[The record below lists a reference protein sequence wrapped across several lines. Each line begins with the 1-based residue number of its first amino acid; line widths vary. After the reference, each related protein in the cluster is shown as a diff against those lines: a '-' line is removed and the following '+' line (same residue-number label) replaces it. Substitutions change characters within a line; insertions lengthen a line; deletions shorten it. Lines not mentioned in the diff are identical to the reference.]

1 MLRSSALIRHG
12 IALEGA
18 KLLINLEEEYK
29 AKYARDILIN
39 YYAIETGIALEGA
52 KLLISAKK
60 EGKVQYEISDLTSE
74 ENQDARRVK
83 VRRIKGNR
91 H

>member
-1 MLRSSALIRHG
+1 MLRSSALIRH
-12 IALEGA
+12 
-18 KLLINLEEEYK
+18 
-29 AKYARDILIN
+29 
-39 YYAIETGIALEGA
+39 GIALEGA

-74 ENQDARRVK
+74 ESQDARRVK